1 MCVYVC
7 GMKSLL
13 KSIDRSTINRLLF
26 LWTLK
31 IDTLTL
37 RLAGWLY
44 WFVWIKQMLFH
55 IGKKQIQRCEKYI
68 SSSLFLSH
76 SLSLLIVIKF
86 LICSLV
92 QVRIE
97 KLYSFAYVWC
107 VIIIREK
114 NQAVCVCCVLNP
126 NRSQTPFVLIKAKDL
141 PFLSTFLHWLVWRE
155 RVRTPKKK
163 WSNHSVLLVVCLLAS
178 CVKAIK
184 KTEKKRVKQHTIYIT
199 LFFLISLTLD
209 MKKKNK

>member
-1 MCVYVC
+1 
-7 GMKSLL
+7 
-13 KSIDRSTINRLLF
+13 
-26 LWTLK
+26 
-31 IDTLTL
+31 
-37 RLAGWLY
+37 
-44 WFVWIKQMLFH
+44 MLFH

-107 VIIIREK
+107 VIIIREQK
-114 NQAVCVCCVLNP
+114 KASRVCVLNP

-141 PFLSTFLHWLVWRE
+141 PFFSTFLHWLVWRE
-155 RVRTPKKK
+155 RVRTPKKSDRITVCC
-163 WSNHSVLLVVCLLAS
+163 WLFVCLLH
-178 CVKAIK
+178 VL
-184 KTEKKRVKQHTIYIT
+184 KQ
-199 LFFLISLTLD
+199 
-209 MKKKNK
+209 

>member
-1 MCVYVC
+1 
-7 GMKSLL
+7 MKSLL

-55 IGKKQIQRCEKYI
+55 IGNFEMWKIQKQF
-68 SSSLFLSH
+68 SF
-76 SLSLLIVIKF
+76 SLSFSLSSNHHQHPKKKF

-141 PFLSTFLHWLVWRE
+141 PFLSTFLHWLVSRE
-155 RVRTPKKK
+155 RVRTPKKSDRITVCC
-163 WSNHSVLLVVCLLAS
+163 WLFVCLLH
-178 CVKAIK
+178 VL
-184 KTEKKRVKQHTIYIT
+184 KQ
-199 LFFLISLTLD
+199 
-209 MKKKNK
+209 